1 MLSTRSSSPV
11 NGYSRR
17 KTAKNKLFDAALSSI
32 TNGDREPSDVDT
44 ENKVYI
50 LDLAAAIC
58 STVAIPDTFRDLSL
72 QILSQLPKNYE
83 TIYVACDTYQE
94 KSIKNSERSVRGVSD
109 KMVIRSPEMRTP
121 ADFKKFL
128 NNGDNKERLFEIM
141 EEVWTQNKHLF
152 GERIVYF
159 AHSSKCTMITQN
171 GSTNISDLETD
182 HEEADT
188 KIAYLIQQAVRDN
201 EGQRMVCTVRSSSGD
216 IDIPV
221 ILFGMDTNDNVDI
234 FIDNR
239 SGKNRKILDLQ
250 ACQLSS
256 LQKKALVGLH
266 AFTGNDYI
274 ACFLCKGKQLCW
286 K

>member
-1 MLSTRSSSPV
+1 MKQSML
-11 NGYSRR
+11 
-17 KTAKNKLFDAALSSI
+17 LLI
-32 TNGDREPSDVDT
+32 H
-44 ENKVYI
+44 
-50 LDLAAAIC
+50 
-58 STVAIPDTFRDLSL
+58 
-72 QILSQLPKNYE
+72 
-83 TIYVACDTYQE
+83 
-94 KSIKNSERSVRGVSD
+94 IKNSERSVRGVSD

-141 EEVWTQNKHLF
+141 EEVWIQNKHLF

-159 AHSSKCTMITQN
+159 ARSSKCTMITQN

-188 KIAYLIQQAVRDN
+188 KIAYLIQHAVRDN
-201 EGQRMVCTVRSSSGD
+201 EAQRMVCTVRSSSGD

-221 ILFGMDTNDNVDI
+221 ILLGMDTNDNVDI
-234 FIDNR
+234 FIDNG
-239 SGKNRKILDLQ
+239 SGKHRKILDLQ

-274 ACFLCKGKQLCW
+274 ACFLRKGKQLCW
-286 K
+286 KRMNESESFLELFGLLGT